1 MFGMFKYKPSPFCL
15 LDEIDAPLD
24 DANIGRFVEMLRGMQ
39 QHTQFIV
46 ITHNRKTMEIADRL
60 YGVTMEEPGRVEADF
75 GPVELSCAALAY
87 VQVEEVLYGLH
98 VCSARLAAVP
108 LALAVTACDMHL
120 GNLAGRATDE
130 WTHTYPLTAG
140 GQVRIGNTNGK
151 MEIEGVDGSTVEIRA
166 ERIAKGVTDTAARD
180 LLPRIEIK
188 EDVRPDRVS
197 VETARISGIMFG
209 AGFEVR
215 YHVRAPKNAV
225 IDVSN
230 TNGLVTVSGISGRV
244 VARTTNGGVTGK
256 GLSGGVDARATN
268 GGVNIELASVGSD
281 RIALRT
287 TNGGVTLTVPEYGKG
302 RRLGDVYERRHQRL
316 RREARGVGAVAPSP
330 RRQVNGGGTPIELHT
345 TNGGVRLRSKAPED
359 ESRSDSDA
367 EPATVPKTL
376 KSRQ

>member
-1 MFGMFKYKPSPFCL
+1 M
-15 LDEIDAPLD
+15 D
-24 DANIGRFVEMLRGMQ
+24 LR
-39 QHTQFIV
+39 
-46 ITHNRKTMEIADRL
+46 
-60 YGVTMEEPGRVEADF
+60 
-75 GPVELSCAALAY
+75 
-87 VQVEEVLYGLH
+87 VLR
-98 VCSARLAAVP
+98 SLAAVP
-108 LALAVTACDMHL
+108 LALAVAACDMHL

-151 MEIEGVDGSTVEIRA
+151 IEIEGVDDSTVEIRA
-166 ERIAKGVTDTAARD
+166 ERIAKGVTDTAARE

-209 AGFEVR
+209 AAFEVR

-230 TNGLVTVSGISGRV
+230 TNGLVTVSGMSGKV

-287 TNGGVTLTVPEYGKG
+287 TNGGVTLTVPESAKADLSATCTNGGISVSGVKLEVSEQSR
-302 RRLGDVYERRHQRL
+302 RRLEGKL
-316 RREARGVGAVAPSP
+316 
-330 RRQVNGGGTPIELHT
+330 NGGGTPIELHT
-345 TNGGVRLRSKAPED
+345 TNGGVRLRSKTSEGEPRTD
-359 ESRSDSDA
+359 TV

-376 KSRQ
+376 KSRR

>member
-1 MFGMFKYKPSPFCL
+1 
-15 LDEIDAPLD
+15 
-24 DANIGRFVEMLRGMQ
+24 
-39 QHTQFIV
+39 
-46 ITHNRKTMEIADRL
+46 
-60 YGVTMEEPGRVEADF
+60 
-75 GPVELSCAALAY
+75 
-87 VQVEEVLYGLH
+87 
-98 VCSARLAAVP
+98 
-108 LALAVTACDMHL
+108 MHL

-151 MEIEGVDGSTVEIRA
+151 IEIEGVDDSTVEIRA
-166 ERIAKGVTDTAARD
+166 ERIAKGVTDTAARE

-209 AGFEVR
+209 AAFEVR

-230 TNGLVTVSGISGRV
+230 TNGLVTVSGMSGKV

-287 TNGGVTLTVPEYGKG
+287 TNGGVTLTVPESAKADLSATCTNGGISVSGVKLEVSEQSR
-302 RRLGDVYERRHQRL
+302 RRLEGKL
-316 RREARGVGAVAPSP
+316 
-330 RRQVNGGGTPIELHT
+330 NGGGTPIELHT
-345 TNGGVRLRSKAPED
+345 TNGGVRLRSKTLEGEPRTD
-359 ESRSDSDA
+359 TV
-367 EPATVPKTL
+367 EPATVPKTS
-376 KSRQ
+376 KSLR